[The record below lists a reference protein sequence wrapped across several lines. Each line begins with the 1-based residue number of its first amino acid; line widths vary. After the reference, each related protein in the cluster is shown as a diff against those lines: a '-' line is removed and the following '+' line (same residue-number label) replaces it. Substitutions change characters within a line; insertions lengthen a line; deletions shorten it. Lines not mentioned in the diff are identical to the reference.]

1 MHTPPQVQAPEPA
14 RTRASMPHERA
25 RRRGGRGVARDA
37 KGDRAAAVLDGSWT
51 GRVRRGICLA
61 QCSDTHSPGTARA
74 SGDPR
79 LSRHSLFGRS
89 LRPAHLDRTPA
100 QGPRPRDWGGFTQG
114 GAVAGG
120 TGQARVSPRRNL
132 APPHYIGVVGCAE
145 RAHSQGPGEP
155 RVRHPKGRTT
165 TRAGRR
171 ESGRD
176 ARHEQR
182 HPGGPGSPARPDP
195 ARVWAQM

>member
-1 MHTPPQVQAPEPA
+1 VQ
-14 RTRASMPHERA
+14 SMPRERA
-25 RRRGGRGVARDA
+25 PQGSKEGHNASRRAQAWHATRMAHGLAPPDGAQA
-37 KGDRAAAVLDGSWT
+37 WPSAQTLAAQAQPET
-51 GRVRRGICLA
+51 RV
-61 QCSDTHSPGTARA
+61 TPE
-74 SGDPR
+74 
-79 LSRHSLFGRS
+79 LSRRSPFGRS
-89 LRPAHLDRTPA
+89 LRPAYFDRTPA

-176 ARHEQR
+176 AWHEQR
-182 HPGGPGSPARPDP
+182 HPGGPGPPARPDP

>member
-1 MHTPPQVQAPEPA
+1 MRACLTSA
-14 RTRASMPHERA
+14 RAA
-25 RRRGGRGVARDA
+25 GGERGVARDA
-37 KGDRAAAVLDGSWT
+37 KRDRAAAVLDGSWT

-79 LSRHSLFGRS
+79 LSRHSLFGRP
-89 LRPAHLDRTPA
+89 LRPAYLDRTPA

-132 APPHYIGVVGCAE
+132 APPHYTGVVGCAE

-195 ARVWAQM
+195 ARVWAQT